1 MGCVE
6 ARGVD
11 VPQEVGPSDTHH
23 IDTPIIS
30 LPRTED
36 SSVRALSHVLEVFER
51 PLDSQRPISLLC
63 FIGPSARW
71 RFLREGYWSIL
82 TCKAWENGFRRLC
95 RVADRRSQV
104 SLRNGLP
111 SSAFDRIRYRL
122 NREHNWWR
130 FTLLCV
136 LAQYKDFRESVIGQ
150 GFECRRT
157 PLTTALR
164 LTPFSLSRQ

>member
-1 MGCVE
+1 MGCFE
-6 ARGVD
+6 SRER
-11 VPQEVGPSDTHH
+11 VPQEVGPSDDPHLEA
-23 IDTPIIS
+23 PILA

-36 SSVRALSHVLEVFER
+36 SSVRALSFVLQAFER
-51 PLDSQRPISLLC
+51 PLSSQRPHTYLR
-63 FIGPSARW
+63 FIGPTARW
-71 RFLREGYWSIL
+71 RLLREGYWSIL
-82 TCKAWENGFRRLC
+82 ICKAWENGFRRLC

-136 LAQYKDFRESVIGQ
+136 TAQYKDIREGVIGQ
-150 GFECRRT
+150 GFECRRI
-157 PLTTALR
+157 PITTALR
-164 LTPFSLSRQ
+164 LTSYSLSRQ